1 LKRSAPA
8 EPGRDPSSFVRGPAG
23 AAADIM
29 VRRRS
34 GAMAHKFEI
43 AKDMVVDASREQ
55 VWEAIATGPG
65 MDAWYMG
72 RNEVEPR
79 EGGAVRRGIGA
90 SPDGSTVTVWEPPSR
105 FAHTGTEAPDG
116 SIHRFEFEISE
127 DGDGS
132 AIRYVH
138 SGMLG
143 GDLGAEYDAMS
154 EGDPM
159 YLDKLVQYLTY
170 FDGRFA
176 TPIDVRGPIVADREH
191 ALTQFRRA
199 LGLDDEINKGDPVRL
214 DPKGLQPIDGV
225 VDYTSPSFIGVRTSD
240 ALYRFI
246 YGFDQTVM
254 VGHHLFSDGVD
265 QQQAER
271 GWQSWLSDLFEPSA
285 EGGGATG

>member
-1 LKRSAPA
+1 L
-8 EPGRDPSSFVRGPAG
+8 SFVRGPPG
-23 AAADIM
+23 AVADIM
-29 VRRRS
+29 VHRRS
-34 GAMAHKFEI
+34 EAMAHKFEI

-65 MDAWYMG
+65 MDAWYTG

-90 SPDGSTVTVWEPPSR
+90 SPDGSIVTAWEPPSR

-143 GDLGAEYDAMS
+143 GDWGAEYDAMS

-159 YLDKLVQYLTY
+159 YLYKLVQYLTY
-170 FDGRFA
+170 FLGRTA
-176 TPIDVRGPIVADREH
+176 TPVDARGPTVADRG
-191 ALTQFRRA
+191 RA
-199 LGLDDEINKGDPVRL
+199 MREFMRGLGLAGVTKGDRVRL
-214 DPKGLQPIDGV
+214 TPEGLAPIEGV
-225 VDYTSPSFIGVRTSD
+225 VDYASPHFIGVRGSD

-246 YGFDQTVM
+246 HGFGGTVM
-254 VGHHLFSDGVD
+254 VGHHLFSAGVD
-265 QQQAER
+265 QEEAER
-271 GWQSWLSDLFEPSA
+271 GWRDWLTRLFDPS
-285 EGGGATG
+285 GGGAASA